1 MTDDAPPPSDAR
13 ALCWVAI
20 FGANVIPPL
29 ALVWPRTDRGGQEGL
44 LIGLT
49 VLFAL
54 WQFAVPRV
62 EPLRAVLV
70 PGGVAVA
77 ASQVFRAPH
86 AAAGAV
92 AFSLVEPDAYSDPA
106 RLDQES
112 GFFVAVV
119 YGGLVTLAAAAA
131 GLVPRAVGRR
141 FRRATRSG
149 RPAGHGERA
158 TPDE

>member
-1 MTDDAPPPSDAR
+1 MTEAQPPSGTR
-13 ALCWVAI
+13 EICWIAI
-20 FGANVIPPL
+20 FGANMIPPL

-44 LIGLT
+44 LIGVA

-77 ASQVFRAPH
+77 TSQVLPAAH
-86 AAAGAV
+86 AAAAAV
-92 AFSLVEPDAYSDPA
+92 ACTLVEPDTFSNPA

-119 YGGLVTLAAAAA
+119 YAVLLTFAAAVV
-131 GLVPRAVGRR
+131 GVVLQAVGRR
-141 FRRATRSG
+141 FRR
-149 RPAGHGERA
+149 
-158 TPDE
+158 

>member
-1 MTDDAPPPSDAR
+1 MTDDAPSDAR

-20 FGANVIPPL
+20 FGANVILPL
-29 ALVWPRTDRGGQEGL
+29 ALVWPRTDRGGQEGV
-44 LIGLT
+44 LIGVA

-62 EPLRAVLV
+62 QPLRAVLV

-77 ASQVFRAPH
+77 ASQVFPAAH
-86 AAAGAV
+86 AAAAAV
-92 AFSLVEPDAYSDPA
+92 ACTLVEPDAFSHPI

-119 YGGLVTLAAAAA
+119 YGVLLTLAAAVA
-131 GLVPRAVGRR
+131 GLVLRAVGRR
-141 FRRATRSG
+141 FRRATSSG
-149 RPAGHGERA
+149 
-158 TPDE
+158 